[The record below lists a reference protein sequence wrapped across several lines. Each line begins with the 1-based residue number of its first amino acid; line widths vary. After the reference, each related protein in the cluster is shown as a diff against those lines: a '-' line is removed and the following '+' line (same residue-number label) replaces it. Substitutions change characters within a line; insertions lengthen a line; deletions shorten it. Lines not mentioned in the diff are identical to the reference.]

1 MTIKI
6 RSLAVS
12 GMCLLGIACS
22 DASPA
27 REALKTE
34 VKRAPAM
41 PAPKPSFAA
50 EELAALA
57 ATAEVKPQTILDAP
71 EQKTEPALD
80 PSSLSKDSG
89 TKVELAAAAN
99 HEEPIDYSRPLAVTE
114 VTVNRFLLAS
124 GVESREPLDE
134 RDTFKGDEKIFAFM
148 ELANAEGEPYAFR
161 VHWEPV
167 AGPASPYGVEL
178 NVKTAPRFRTWSWTA
193 IPREPGAYR
202 AVLRTLDGEEIA
214 SRTFT
219 IE

>member
-27 REALKTE
+27 REAQQTQLKS
-34 VKRAPAM
+34 APAM
-41 PAPKPSFAA
+41 PAPKPFAA

-57 ATAEVKPQTILDAP
+57 ATAEAKPQTILDGP
-71 EQKTEPALD
+71 EQKKQPALD
-80 PSSLSKDSG
+80 PNSLSKDAG
-89 TKVELAAAAN
+89 GELELAAAVN
-99 HEEPIDYSRPLAVTE
+99 HEEPIDYSRPLSPSE
-114 VTVNRFLLAS
+114 VTVTRFLLAS
-124 GVESREPLDE
+124 GVAAHEPLDE
-134 RDTFKGDEKIFAFM
+134 RDTFKGDEKIFAFV

-167 AGPASPYGVEL
+167 AGPTSPYGVEL
-178 NVKTAPRFRTWSWTA
+178 NVKTSPRFRTWSWTA

-214 SRTFT
+214 SRNFT